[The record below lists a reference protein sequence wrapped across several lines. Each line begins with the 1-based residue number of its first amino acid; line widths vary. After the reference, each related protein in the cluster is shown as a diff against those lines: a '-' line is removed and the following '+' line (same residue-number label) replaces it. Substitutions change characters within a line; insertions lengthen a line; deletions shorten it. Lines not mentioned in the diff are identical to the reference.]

1 METIEKL
8 IKTNDDEKNEIII
21 KGISKI
27 YGNKKKNEAE
37 IIALSDATFNIK
49 RGELVVILGPSG
61 AGKSTLLNILGGMD
75 RATSGDYLLDGK
87 NVTKMNEKDLAKFRR
102 YDVGF
107 VFQFYN
113 LMPSLNAYENV
124 YLASS
129 IVDKHFDSHEIMKL
143 VGLEGREKNFPSQ
156 LSGGEQQRVAIA
168 RALVKNP
175 TLILCDEPT
184 GALDSKTGSQIME
197 LLYKVSKEQNKTVVI
212 VTHNKAI
219 SIIADRII
227 RVSDGKVV
235 SNEVIENPKNASEI
249 EW

>member
-1 METIEKL
+1 ME
-8 IKTNDDEKNEIII
+8 NDNYEIIVENL
-21 KGISKI
+21 SKI

-37 IIALSDATFNIK
+37 IVALKDASFKIK
-49 RGELVVILGPSG
+49 KGELVVILGPSG

-75 RATSGDYLLDGK
+75 RATRGTFLLNNKD
-87 NVTKMNEKDLAKFRR
+87 VTKMNEKELAEYRR

-113 LMPSLNAYENV
+113 LMPSLSAYENV

-129 IVDKHFDSHEIMKL
+129 LVDKHFDPHEIL
-143 VGLEGREKNFPSQ
+143 SLCGLAGREKNFPAQ

-175 TLILCDEPT
+175 TLLLCDEPT
-184 GALDSKTGSQIME
+184 GALDSKTGAQIME
-197 LLYKVSKEQNKTVVI
+197 LLYRVCKEQNKTVII

-227 RVSDGKVV
+227 RVSDGEIV
-235 SNEVIENPKNASEI
+235 SNEEIANPKQASEI
-249 EW
+249 EF